1 MKIEIERSG
10 GFAGIN
16 KKIKLD
22 TNDLPEKMAND
33 LDHCM
38 FSTPTPS
45 STYKSVK
52 RTSADSFS
60 YKISARKDGKLRTM
74 EFIELEGNDKLRSI
88 IDYILKR
95 N

>member
-10 GFAGIN
+10 GLAGIS

-22 TNDLPEKMAND
+22 TNDLPERMAND

-38 FSTPTPS
+38 FSTPIPS

-60 YKISARKDGKLRTM
+60 YKISVRKGRQLRTL
-74 EFIELEGNDKLRSI
+74 EFNELEGNDKLRSI
-88 IDYILKR
+88 MDYILKH